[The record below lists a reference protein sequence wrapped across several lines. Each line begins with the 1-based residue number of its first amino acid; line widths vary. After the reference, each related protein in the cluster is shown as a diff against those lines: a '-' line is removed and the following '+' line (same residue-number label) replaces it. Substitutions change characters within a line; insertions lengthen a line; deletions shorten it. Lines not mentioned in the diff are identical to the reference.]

1 MHDCN
6 RILGRVANAF
16 AETLWPTRCV
26 GCELPGTLLC
36 ARCRAQLPYIDARA
50 ACPACGAPYGMTNC
64 TECGNNLQDDAEGA
78 GGGAESAERGTEG
91 DGGQSI
97 RLASSSAALLASGE
111 FPFAG
116 VRAALSYE
124 GVAKRLI
131 SAYKDKDELRLD
143 SPIATLICQ
152 AMRGTVRGSASLP
165 CGQESARV
173 ADWTRWADALVAVP
187 ASVQAV
193 RRRGFD
199 HMARVG
205 ELCAEQAGLP
215 LVPALRQARRVADQR
230 GLGSGERSRNR
241 AGSFELSPDAPRPL
255 PGRIVL
261 IDDVLTTG
269 ATAAAATEA
278 LLDGG
283 ARKVVVAVCARVW

>member
-6 RILGRVANAF
+6 RILGRVASAF

-36 ARCRAQLPYIDARA
+36 ARCRAELPYIDARA
-50 ACPACGAPYGMTNC
+50 ACPACGAPYGMTDC
-64 TECGNNLQDDAEGA
+64 TECGNNLQGDAGDVEGA
-78 GGGAESAERGTEG
+78 MGAQGAGR
-91 DGGQSI
+91 DA
-97 RLASSSAALLASGE
+97 RPAASAALAASGE

-152 AMRGTVRGSASLP
+152 AMRGTVRGDAPLP
-165 CGQESARV
+165 CGQENARV

-205 ELCAEQAGLP
+205 ELCAEQVGLP

-241 AGSFELSPDAPRPL
+241 AGSFELAPDAPRPL

-278 LLDGG
+278 LFDGG